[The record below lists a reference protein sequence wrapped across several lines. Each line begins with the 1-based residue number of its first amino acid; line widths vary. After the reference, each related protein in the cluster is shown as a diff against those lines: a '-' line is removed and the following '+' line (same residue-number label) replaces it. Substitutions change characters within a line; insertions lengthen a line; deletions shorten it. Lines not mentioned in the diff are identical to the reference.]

1 VTGFSSRGD
10 GVHVGISNCK
20 KSSAEAA
27 VVMAA
32 DKCQEVAMRRHVFL
46 PMPTFVR
53 LIRVCQKSLFLSKK
67 VANRYKR
74 IEDY

>member
-1 VTGFSSRGD
+1 M
-10 GVHVGISNCK
+10 
-20 KSSAEAA
+20 
-27 VVMAA
+27 MAA
-32 DKCQEVAMRRHVFL
+32 DKCQEVAMRRHAVL

-53 LIRVCQKSLFLSKK
+53 LIRVRQKSLFISKK